1 MLKKELVRLIE
12 NAKDDEE
19 IDGLVAN
26 SDLAKSLTEKGL
38 TLDAFKGKLQE
49 KDFKA
54 FMESENDKY
63 YNKALKTWKENNLE
77 KELEPFIK
85 EKYPELITDP
95 MQKKLLE
102 LEKQLADEKAANARK
117 DLLAEAM
124 KYAKDTKIPAKII
137 EKCLGEDFDKT
148 KEEMK
153 ILRQQ
158 SKDKVK
164 YDALLMDK
172 NYEIQE
178 LHSNLK
184 NVINENTLL
193 KKRLR
198 ELEKDLTINNS
209 ETKEKNKKNN
219 VFMFTGPVYKDRKN

>member
-1 MLKKELVRLIE
+1 MLKKELVKLIE

-137 EKCLGEDFDKT
+137 EKGLGEDFDKT
-148 KEEMK
+148 KEEIDAISKVWTDGLEALTTEKMK
-153 ILRQQ
+153 ANSYVPGKGSDGKPISIGASLA
-158 SKDKVK
+158 SKANQNNAPSDPWTDK
-164 YDALLMDK
+164 
-172 NYEIQE
+172 
-178 LHSNLK
+178 
-184 NVINENTLL
+184 
-193 KKRLR
+193 
-198 ELEKDLTINNS
+198 
-209 ETKEKNKKNN
+209 
-219 VFMFTGPVYKDRKN
+219 

>member
-1 MLKKELVRLIE
+1 MLKKELVKLIE

-26 SDLAKSLTEKGL
+26 SDLAKSLIEKGL

-148 KEEMK
+148 KEEIDAISKVWTDGLEALTTEKMK
-153 ILRQQ
+153 ANSYVPGKGSDGKPISIGASLA
-158 SKDKVK
+158 SKANQNKTATSDPWADK
-164 YDALLMDK
+164 
-172 NYEIQE
+172 
-178 LHSNLK
+178 
-184 NVINENTLL
+184 
-193 KKRLR
+193 
-198 ELEKDLTINNS
+198 
-209 ETKEKNKKNN
+209 
-219 VFMFTGPVYKDRKN
+219 